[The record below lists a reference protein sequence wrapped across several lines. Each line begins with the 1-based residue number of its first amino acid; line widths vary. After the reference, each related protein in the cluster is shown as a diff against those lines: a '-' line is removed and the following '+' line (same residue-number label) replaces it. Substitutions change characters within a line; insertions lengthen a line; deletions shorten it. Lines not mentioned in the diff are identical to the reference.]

1 MQAHNAFKDSFWE
14 IEQNWETLSKLFDPT
29 TIKGFLLPPYCFSN
43 KWEFLHWKNFTFT
56 WSTKWKIKLSTTHKG
71 RPFYPALL
79 WVLFSVVGF
88 SSVIWIHSWYFTNTH
103 IFSLPLVTNERRTH
117 ALRYTFWCS
126 HTLTWKN
133 IKHFSDTIKI
143 WRNSRTLKYIEMNT
157 VGTFC
162 LGKYSIVFLM

>member
-1 MQAHNAFKDSFWE
+1 MQVHDAFKDSFWE

-88 SSVIWIHSWYFTNTH
+88 SSVIWIYSWYFTNTH

-126 HTLTWKN
+126 HHEYTNLEKTLNIFQIQSKYEEIQGHWNTQTW
-133 IKHFSDTIKI
+133 IQLALFA
-143 WRNSRTLKYIEMNT
+143 LA
-157 VGTFC
+157 
-162 LGKYSIVFLM
+162 SIQ